1 MPLLVDLL
9 TDSVARTRANAA
21 GESSYHM
28 TFIMT
33 NSKCY
38 VHLMI
43 DKGTAHESDE
53 SVHVLRSRMNNL
65 SDRKRT

>member
-28 TFIMT
+28 TFHNDQLDLELGIF
-33 NSKCY
+33 SELSGPKKC
-38 VHLMI
+38 VRFDSTFISGNML
-43 DKGTAHESDE
+43 
-53 SVHVLRSRMNNL
+53 
-65 SDRKRT
+65 